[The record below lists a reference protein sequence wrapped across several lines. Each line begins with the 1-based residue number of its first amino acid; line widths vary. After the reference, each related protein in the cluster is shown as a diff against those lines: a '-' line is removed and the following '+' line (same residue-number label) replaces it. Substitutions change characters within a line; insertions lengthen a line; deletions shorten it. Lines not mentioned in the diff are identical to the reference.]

1 MVSSNNPG
9 GLHMVTIGELLG
21 KKGHEVWCL
30 GPDASVYEAIE
41 LMAEKEVGAL
51 MVMEGPKAVGLVSER
66 DYVRN
71 VILKGRSSKDTK
83 IREIMSTHVVCAR
96 PDQIIEECMAI
107 MTAKRVRHLPVM
119 DADRLLGI
127 ISIGDLVKA
136 IIDEQKFVIDQ
147 LEHYISG

>member
-1 MVSSNNPG
+1 
-9 GLHMVTIGELLG
+9 MVTISELLG
-21 KKGHEVWCL
+21 KKGHEVWSL
-30 GPDASVYEAIE
+30 GPDALVYEAIE

-51 MVMEGPKAVGLVSER
+51 MVMEGPKAVGLISER
-66 DYVRN
+66 DYVRK

-96 PDQIIEECMAI
+96 PEQIIEECMAI

-119 DADRLLGI
+119 GADRLLGI

-136 IIDEQKFVIDQ
+136 IINEQKFVIDQ

>member
-1 MVSSNNPG
+1 
-9 GLHMVTIGELLG
+9 MVTISELLG
-21 KKGHEVWCL
+21 KKGHEVWSL

-66 DYVRN
+66 DYVRK

-136 IIDEQKFVIDQ
+136 IINEQKFVIDQ

>member
-1 MVSSNNPG
+1 
-9 GLHMVTIGELLG
+9 MVTISELLG
-21 KKGHEVWCL
+21 KKGHEVWSL

-51 MVMEGPKAVGLVSER
+51 MVMEGPKAVGLISER
-66 DYVRN
+66 DYVRK

-96 PDQIIEECMAI
+96 PEQIIEECMAI

-119 DADRLLGI
+119 GADRLLGI

-136 IIDEQKFVIDQ
+136 IINEQKFVIDQ